1 LLYTPW
7 VNIVGLGLVASGVQV
22 VPKIHKGKGV
32 WGYSA
37 SDENQ
42 PDDFWDHDATGV
54 KGTDAKV
61 IFDRKERLGLWLLRG
76 NRSTSTAL
84 DVGLL
89 ANKQQSK
96 ALSSS
101 RRGKGKEPGIQIT
114 IKKNLT
120 SGPYVWDLT
129 MDAKVYQATMIW
141 DHYNQWM
148 QAQGART
155 AGYAAM
161 SSANATNQVNM
172 MAANNAASMGF
183 SGALPN

>member
-1 LLYTPW
+1 VLATPW
-7 VNIVGLGLVASGVQV
+7 VNLVGYGLVATGVPV
-22 VPKIHKGKGV
+22 VPKMHKGKGV

-76 NRSTSTAL
+76 DRSASTAL

-89 ANKQQSK
+89 ASKQDYRRLGNNKPS
-96 ALSSS
+96 
-101 RRGKGKEPGIQIT
+101 KGKEHGVQVT
-114 IKKNLT
+114 IRKNL
-120 SGPYVWDLT
+120 SSEPYVWDLT

-155 AGYAAM
+155 AGYAAA
-161 SSANATNQVNM
+161 SSANQANVT
-172 MAANNAASMGF
+172 AINNAAMAGSMGF
-183 SGALPN
+183 GGGLPN